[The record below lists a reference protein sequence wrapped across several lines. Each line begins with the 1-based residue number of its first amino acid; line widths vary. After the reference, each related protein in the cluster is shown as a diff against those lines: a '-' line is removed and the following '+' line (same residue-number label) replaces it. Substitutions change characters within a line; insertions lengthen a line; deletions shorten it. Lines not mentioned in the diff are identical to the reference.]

1 MERMCAFFEFL
12 KKRNMTTIN
21 KERTKRR
28 GNALLETY
36 IRENKNTLPPFQIFV
51 NDFFDITDHSKNN
64 KTIVKEVILVL
75 RDIYSE
81 FEKRP
86 EVSILYKVKI

>member
-1 MERMCAFFEFL
+1 
-12 KKRNMTTIN
+12 MTTIN
-21 KERTKRR
+21 KARTKRR

-86 EVSILYKVKI
+86 EISILYKVKI